1 MAEIR
6 IERLSKTF
14 DDFVAVRDAT
24 MTIQNGHF
32 FVLLGPSGCGKTT
45 TLRMIA
51 GLEFPTAGRVL
62 LDGEDVTYNRG
73 RDRDIAFV
81 FQMFAL
87 YPHMNCFKNLAFPL
101 ITQGTPKRE
110 VKERVVETARLL
122 RIEHLLNRRV
132 GGLAAGDRQRIA
144 LGRAIIRRPKAFLMD
159 EPLGALDTEFR
170 DLMCQELRGLHD
182 RIEATTVYV
191 THDQVEAMSMGDM
204 IAVMNKGDLL
214 QVAPPQEIY
223 DNPTTLFVADF
234 IGNPPMNFL
243 DVDGGL
249 SVGADSVRLAGGAVA
264 GIHRLTEAVDH
275 DELAFGIRPEH
286 VMIADDGPMRG
297 RVFGVEYMGAR
308 QVVTIDTDA
317 GRLKARTGGATRAV
331 TGETIGLDF
340 RADRA
345 IVFDR
350 RTERALGR
358 EASPPAPREVAHG

>member
-1 MAEIR
+1 
-6 IERLSKTF
+6 
-14 DDFVAVRDAT
+14 
-24 MTIQNGHF
+24 
-32 FVLLGPSGCGKTT
+32 
-45 TLRMIA
+45 MIA
-51 GLEFPTAGRVL
+51 GLDFPTSGRVL

-101 ITQGTPKRE
+101 VTQGTPQ
-110 VKERVVETARLL
+110 ARGQGA
-122 RIEHLLNRRV
+122 
-132 GGLAAGDRQRIA
+132 GGRDRQAPAHRA
-144 LGRAIIRRPKAFLMD
+144 PARPPRRRPGGRRPPAHRLGAGRSSAGPKAFLMD

-182 RIEATTVYV
+182 RIDATTVYV

-214 QVAPPQEIY
+214 QVGPPQEIY
-223 DNPTTLFVADF
+223 DNPATLFVADF

-243 DVDGGL
+243 AVEGGL
-249 SVGADSVRLAGGAVA
+249 PAGADTVRLAGGAVT
-264 GIHRLTEAVDH
+264 GIHRLAEDVGH
-275 DELAFGIRPEH
+275 DDLAYGIRPEH
-286 VMIADDGPMRG
+286 VVIGDDGPMRG

-308 QVVTIDTDA
+308 QVVTVDTDA
-317 GRLKARTGGATRAV
+317 GRLKARTGGGTRAV
-331 TGETIGLDF
+331 IGETIGLDF

-350 RTERALGR
+350 RTGRALAR
-358 EASPPAPREVAHG
+358 ETSSPAPREAAHG